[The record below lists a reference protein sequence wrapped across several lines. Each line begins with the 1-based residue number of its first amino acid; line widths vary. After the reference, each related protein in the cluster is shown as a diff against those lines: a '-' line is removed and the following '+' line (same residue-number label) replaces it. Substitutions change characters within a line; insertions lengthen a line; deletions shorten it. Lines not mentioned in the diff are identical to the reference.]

1 MLVLVMDSFLMCI
14 KYANPIVVLR
24 SLLAGGPFMNRHGPS
39 LLASRLHRQGMRCP
53 GWPKAAASHYI
64 SEATLPLSF
73 EQERNRH
80 RVLRHTIS
88 CQIWDLAHTLT
99 PVLFWN
105 GATWLL
111 CLSAAWFLW
120 TARQLHH
127 YWLHLLPVKLASRF
141 LHQATLSLLMP
152 LQIARWKSTPD
163 CITSYLGHSTALK
176 LYTNQSN
183 YDYGH
188 AGEVPASA
196 EITYRACSPFIED
209 TCAQQK
215 ILRGHLS
222 VHFFRLHVLAWIHL
236 LGSKGILML
245 EKPSRKSCPDWPYS
259 CFTVERCKMRFGNV
273 VCWFQAESW
282 TRTLPL
288 CSGSKIQGIFGKA
301 KTPKII

>member
-209 TCAQQK
+209 TCAQTK
-215 ILRGHLS
+215 NSAWTPVSPFLSTPCPRLNPLVGFKGHFDVGETIAEIVS
-222 VHFFRLHVLAWIHL
+222 RLALQLFHCRALQNEIW
-236 LGSKGILML
+236 
-245 EKPSRKSCPDWPYS
+245 
-259 CFTVERCKMRFGNV
+259 
-273 VCWFQAESW
+273 
-282 TRTLPL
+282 
-288 CSGSKIQGIFGKA
+288 
-301 KTPKII
+301 